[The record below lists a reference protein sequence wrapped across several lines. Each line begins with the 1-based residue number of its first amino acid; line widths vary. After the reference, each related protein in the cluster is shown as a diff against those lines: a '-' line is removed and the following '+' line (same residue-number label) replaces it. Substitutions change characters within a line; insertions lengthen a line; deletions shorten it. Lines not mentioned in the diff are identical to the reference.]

1 MITGQWQLLKRVPR
15 MLAAL
20 RPEPAEHA
28 RRQLA
33 LQRNVLLPARLIVVA
48 IVFYQLY
55 MSPWLA
61 QVVDAYG
68 VMFETIQ
75 NVFAGYTFLVIGA
88 TVLFFVVR
96 RFPPGTVPWIVFTIG
111 LGDGV
116 FLGGLTVL
124 TGGFESILYWVYPAL
139 IVLNAVSI
147 PLATPQIVLNLLLGI
162 FFLSAGLIESSTEP
176 ELSLGSLRGRP
187 TKKFSAEV
195 IENPLALAAW
205 LKQSPA
211 PMDTLIWDKLSETT
225 QQKISNSL
233 ETGAPEELLRTALAK
248 DLNGIFTGPPRIM
261 VGPTPQPDPPDAA
274 ADPYILRV
282 AVLLLLTFC
291 CYGVQVLAAG
301 QKSAEEEQKE
311 FVVRTEQLRS
321 AGRLG
326 AEVAHQIK
334 NPLAIINNVTFS
346 LQKNLKPLK
355 PEVAQQLEIIREE
368 IAKADRII
376 TQVMGYAQLSEGRV
390 ERLNVIEELH
400 RIIAEV
406 FPPGLPTGTQIQR
419 DFAADLPLLLM
430 QRQHFADAV
439 GNLLQNA
446 RDAVNGSGH
455 IFISARLAG
464 EDAIA
469 VTVRDDGAG
478 ISPDKRERIFEA
490 YYTTKPRGTGLGLAV
505 VKHNTELYGGGVR
518 VESELGKGSQ
528 FTLSFPAKTPMRP
541 GS

>member
-1 MITGQWQLLKRVPR
+1 

-48 IVFYQLY
+48 IVFYQLFAT
-55 MSPWLA
+55 PWLA
-61 QVVDAYG
+61 EVVDAYG
-68 VMFETIQ
+68 VMVETIQ
-75 NVFAGYTFLVIGA
+75 NVFAGYAFLVIAA

-96 RFPPGTVPWIVFTIG
+96 RFPPGTVPWIVFAIG

-124 TGGFESILYWVYPAL
+124 TGGFESILYWVYPVL

-147 PLATPQIVLNLLLGI
+147 PLASPQIVLNLLLGI

-176 ELSLGSLRGRP
+176 EPSLVSLRGRQ
-187 TKKFSAEV
+187 TKKISAED
-195 IENPLALAAW
+195 IENPVVLAAW

-211 PMDTLIWDKLSETT
+211 PMDRLLTAKLSEKMQRQITA
-225 QQKISNSL
+225 L
-233 ETGAPEELLRTALAK
+233 PETWATDATLLTALANE
-248 DLNGIFTGPPRIM
+248 LNAIFAPPRL
-261 VGPTPQPDPPDAA
+261 VTVPTAQMEIPEAG
-274 ADPYILRV
+274 ADPYILSV

-301 QKSAEEEQKE
+301 QKRAEEEQKE

-321 AGRLG
+321 AGRLS

-346 LQKNLKPLK
+346 LQKNLPPAR
-355 PEVAQQLEIIREE
+355 PEVTHQLEIIREE
-368 IAKADRII
+368 VAKADRII

-390 ERLNVIEELH
+390 ERLNAVEELH

-406 FPPGLPTGTQIQR
+406 FPPGLPTGTQIQP
-419 DFAADLPLLLM
+419 DFAADLPPLLM

-446 RDAVNGSGH
+446 RDAVNDGGH
-455 IFISARLAG
+455 IFISARLVD
-464 EDAIA
+464 EDAIE

-478 ISPDKRERIFEA
+478 IAPDKRERIFEA
-490 YYTTKPRGTGLGLAV
+490 YYTSKPRGTGLGLAV
-505 VKHNTELYGGGVR
+505 VKHNTELYGGRVR

-528 FTLSFPAKTPMRP
+528 FTLSFPAKTLIRP
-541 GS
+541 S

>member
-1 MITGQWQLLKRVPR
+1 MNTGQWQWLKRWSS

-33 LQRNVLLPARLIVVA
+33 LQRNVLLPARLIVAA
-48 IVFYQLY
+48 IVFNQVYA
-55 MSPWLA
+55 PRWLA
-61 QVVDAYG
+61 EVVNSYG
-68 VMFETIQ
+68 VIFETIL

-96 RFPPGTVPWIVFTIG
+96 RFPPGTVPWIVFAIG

-124 TGGFESILYWVYPAL
+124 TGGFESVLYWVYPVL

-176 ELSLGSLRGRP
+176 QLSLGSLRGRLTRKLAGADIP
-187 TKKFSAEV
+187 DPA
-195 IENPLALAAW
+195 ALAAW

-211 PMDTLIWDKLSETT
+211 PMNKLIWDKLSENT
-225 QQKISNSL
+225 QRKISAPS
-233 ETGAPEELLRTALAK
+233 ETWATDETLRSELAN
-248 DLNGIFTGPPRIM
+248 DLNGIFSGPPRI
-261 VGPTPQPDPPDAA
+261 VTVPSENPEAT

-282 AVLLLLTFC
+282 SVLLLLTFC

-301 QKSAEEEQKE
+301 QKRAEVEQEE
-311 FVVRTEQLRS
+311 FVLRTEQLRS
-321 AGRLG
+321 AGRLA

-346 LQKNLKPLK
+346 LQKNLKPFK
-355 PEVAQQLEIIREE
+355 SEVAKQLQIIREE

-376 TQVMGYAQLSEGRV
+376 TQIMGYAQLSEGRV
-390 ERLNVIEELH
+390 ERLNVAEELH

-419 DFAADLPLLLM
+419 DLAKELPPLLM

-446 RDAVNGSGH
+446 RDAVAGGGH
-455 IFISARLAG
+455 ILIRARLTD
-464 EDAIA
+464 EDAIE
-469 VTVRDDGAG
+469 VTVRDDGPG
-478 ISPDKRERIFEA
+478 IAPDKRERIFEA

-505 VKHNTELYGGGVR
+505 VKHNTELYGGVVR
-518 VESELGKGSQ
+518 LESELGNGCQ
-528 FTLSFPAKTPMRP
+528 FTLSFPAKTLMRS

>member
-1 MITGQWQLLKRVPR
+1 MGQWQWLKRIPG
-15 MLAAL
+15 MLAGL
-20 RPEPAEHA
+20 RPEPTEYA

-33 LQRNVLLPARLIVVA
+33 LQRNVLLPARLIVVG
-48 IVFYQLY
+48 IVFYQLFATK
-55 MSPWLA
+55 WLA
-61 QVVDAYG
+61 EVVDAYG

-75 NVFAGYTFLVIGA
+75 NVFAGYTFLVIGV

-96 RFPPGTVPWIVFTIG
+96 RFPPGTVPWIVFAIG

-124 TGGFESILYWVYPAL
+124 TGGFESILYWVYPVL

-147 PLATPQIVLNLLLGI
+147 PLASPQIVLNLLLGI
-162 FFLSAGLIESSTEP
+162 FFLSAGLIESSTDP
-176 ELSLGSLRGRP
+176 ELSLGSLRGRL
-187 TKKFSAEV
+187 TKKFSAED

-205 LKQSPA
+205 LKQAPA
-211 PMDTLIWDKLSETT
+211 PMSPCIWAKLSENA
-225 QQKISNSL
+225 QRKISDSL
-233 ETGAPEELLRTALAK
+233 EAGAPDEFLRAALAD
-248 DLNGIFTGPPRIM
+248 DLNAIFAGPARI
-261 VGPTPQPDPPDAA
+261 VTPPPPEILEAT

-282 AVLLLLTFC
+282 TVLLLLTFC

-301 QKSAEEEQKE
+301 QQRAEAEQKE

-321 AGRLG
+321 AGRLS

-346 LQKNLKPLK
+346 LQRNLKPAK

-390 ERLNVIEELH
+390 ERLNVSEELQ
-400 RIIAEV
+400 RLIAEV
-406 FPPGLPTGTQIQR
+406 FPPGLPTATQIQQ
-419 DFAADLPLLLM
+419 DFAAELPPLLM

-439 GNLLQNA
+439 SNLLQNA
-446 RDAVNGSGH
+446 RDAVADGGH
-455 IFISARLAG
+455 IFIRAHLTDDDTI
-464 EDAIA
+464 E
-469 VTVRDDGAG
+469 VTVRDDGPG
-478 ISPDKRERIFEA
+478 ISPDKREQIFEA

-528 FTLSFPAKTPMRP
+528 FTLSFPAKTLMRP

>member
-1 MITGQWQLLKRVPR
+1 MSTGQWQWWKRVPA

-48 IVFYQLY
+48 IVYYQLFAT
-55 MSPWLA
+55 SRWLA

-75 NVFAGYTFLVIGA
+75 NNVVQGYTFLVIGA

-96 RFPPGTVPWIVFTIG
+96 RFPPGTVPWIVFAIG

-124 TGGFESILYWVYPAL
+124 TGGFESILYWAYPVL

-147 PLATPQIVLNLLLGI
+147 PLAAPQIVLNLLLGI

-176 ELSLGSLRGRP
+176 ELTLGSFRGRLA
-187 TKKFSAEV
+187 KKLSAED
-195 IENPLALAAW
+195 IEDPLTIAAW
-205 LKQSPA
+205 LKSSPQ
-211 PMDTLIWDKLSETT
+211 PMDRLLRDRLSETT
-225 QQKISNSL
+225 QRIIAAPP
-233 ETGAPEELLRTALAK
+233 EAGASEATLRTALAD
-248 DLNGIFTGPPRIM
+248 DLNTIFARSPR
-261 VGPTPQPDPPDAA
+261 VVTVPDIPEVAP
-274 ADPYILRV
+274 DPYIPRV

-301 QKSAEEEQKE
+301 QQRAEEEQKE
-311 FVVRTEQLRS
+311 FAVRTEQLRS

-334 NPLAIINNVTFS
+334 NPLAIINNITFS

-355 PEVAQQLEIIREE
+355 PETAQQLEIIREE

-390 ERLNVIEELH
+390 ERLNVGEEV
-400 RIIAEV
+400 RRVIAEV
-406 FPPGLPTGTQIQR
+406 FPPGLPMGTQIE
-419 DFAADLPLLLM
+419 ADCPAELPPLLM
-430 QRQHFADAV
+430 QRRHFADAV

-446 RDAVNGSGH
+446 RDAVEGGGH
-455 IFISARLAG
+455 IFIRAQMAG
-464 EDAIA
+464 DDAIE
-469 VTVRDDGAG
+469 VTVRDDGPG
-478 ISPDKRERIFEA
+478 IAPDKRERIFEA

-505 VKHNTELYGGGVR
+505 VKHNVELYGGGVR

-528 FTLSFPAKTPMRP
+528 FTLSFPAKTLMRS

>member
-1 MITGQWQLLKRVPR
+1 MGQWQWLKRMPR
-15 MLAAL
+15 MLTAL

-33 LQRNVLLPARLIVVA
+33 LQRNVLLPARLIMVA
-48 IVFYQLY
+48 IVFYQLFAT
-55 MSPWLA
+55 PWLA
-61 QVVDAYG
+61 VVVDAYG

-88 TVLFFVVR
+88 TVLFLVVR
-96 RFPPGTVPWIVFTIG
+96 RFPPGTVPWIVFAIG

-124 TGGFESILYWVYPAL
+124 TGGFESILYWVYPVL

-147 PLATPQIVLNLLLGI
+147 PLASPQIVLNLLLGI
-162 FFLSAGLIESSTEP
+162 FFLSAGLIESSTDS

-187 TKKFSAEV
+187 TNKLAAED
-195 IENPLALAAW
+195 IENPVALAAW
-205 LKQSPA
+205 LKSLP
-211 PMDTLIWDKLSETT
+211 PPLDKLIWAKLSETT
-225 QQKISNSL
+225 QAKISAPP
-233 ETGAPEELLRTALAK
+233 ETWTADETLRTALVN
-248 DLNGIFTGPPRIM
+248 DLNAIFAGSPRL
-261 VGPTPQPDPPDAA
+261 VTVTTPQPDIPEAG
-274 ADPYILRV
+274 ADPYILSV

-291 CYGVQVLAAG
+291 CYGVQALAAG
-301 QKSAEEEQKE
+301 QQLAEEEQKE

-321 AGRLG
+321 AGRLS

-346 LQKNLKPLK
+346 LQKNLQPAK

-368 IAKADRII
+368 VAKADRII

-390 ERLNVIEELH
+390 ERLNVVEELH
-400 RIIAEV
+400 RMIAEV
-406 FPPGLPTGTQIQR
+406 FPPGLPTETQIQP
-419 DFAADLPLLLM
+419 DFAADLPPLLM
-430 QRQHFADAV
+430 QRRHFADAV

-446 RDAVNGSGH
+446 RDAVNDGGH
-455 IFISARLAG
+455 VFVSARLVG
-464 EDAIA
+464 EDAIE

-478 ISPDKRERIFEA
+478 IAPDKRERIFEA

-505 VKHNTELYGGGVR
+505 VKHNIELYGGRVR

-528 FTLSFPAKTPMRP
+528 FTLSFPAKTLMQT
-541 GS
+541 G

>member
-1 MITGQWQLLKRVPR
+1 MAQSQWWKRLPAL
-15 MLAAL
+15 LAAL
-20 RPEPAEHA
+20 RPEAAEHA
-28 RRQLA
+28 RRQRA
-33 LQRNVLLPARLIVVA
+33 LQRNVLLPARLIVVG
-48 IVFYQLY
+48 IVFYQLFG
-55 MSPWLA
+55 SPWLTD
-61 QVVDAYG
+61 VVDTYG
-68 VMFETIQ
+68 VIFETIQ
-75 NVFAGYTFLVIGA
+75 NVFAAYAFLVIAA

-96 RFPPGTVPWIVFTIG
+96 RFPPGTVPWIVFAIG

-147 PLATPQIVLNLLLGI
+147 PLAAPQIVLNLLLGI

-176 ELSLGSLRGRP
+176 DLKLGSLRGRLA
-187 TKKFSAEV
+187 KKIAAED
-195 IENPLALAAW
+195 IENPVALAAW
-205 LKQSPA
+205 LKQAPA
-211 PMDTLIWDKLSETT
+211 PMDRLLAAKLSEKMQRQITAPP
-225 QQKISNSL
+225 
-233 ETGAPEELLRTALAK
+233 ETWATDPASRRALADELNAILARPQQVVAVPS
-248 DLNGIFTGPPRIM
+248 DLPEAT
-261 VGPTPQPDPPDAA
+261 

-301 QKSAEEEQKE
+301 QKLAEEEQKE

-346 LQKNLKPLK
+346 LQKNLKPL
-355 PEVAQQLEIIREE
+355 PPGVAQQLEIIREE

-390 ERLNVIEELH
+390 ERLNVVEELH
-400 RIIAEV
+400 QIIAEV
-406 FPPGLPTGTQIQR
+406 FPPGLPTGTQIRQ
-419 DFAADLPLLLM
+419 DFAAELPRLLM

-446 RDAVNGSGH
+446 RAAVAGTGH
-455 IFISARLAG
+455 VFIGARLAG
-464 EDAIA
+464 EDAIEI
-469 VTVRDDGAG
+469 TVRDDGPG
-478 ISPDKRERIFEA
+478 IPPDKRERVFEA

-505 VKHNTELYGGGVR
+505 VKHNTELYGGGVHL
-518 VESELGKGSQ
+518 ESELGKGSQ
-528 FTLSFPAKTPMRP
+528 FTLSFPAKALMRP

>member
-1 MITGQWQLLKRVPR
+1 

-28 RRQLA
+28 RRQQA

-48 IVFYQLY
+48 IVFYQLFAT
-55 MSPWLA
+55 PWLA
-61 QVVDAYG
+61 QVVDSYG

-75 NVFAGYTFLVIGA
+75 NVFASYTFLVIGA

-96 RFPPGTVPWIVFTIG
+96 RFPPGTVPWIVFAIG

-124 TGGFESILYWVYPAL
+124 TGGFESILYWVYPVL

-162 FFLSAGLIESSTEP
+162 FFLSAGLIESTTEP
-176 ELSLGSLRGRP
+176 EPSLGSLRGRP
-187 TKKFSAEV
+187 AKKLSAED
-195 IENPLALAAW
+195 IENLSALATS
-205 LKQSPA
+205 LKQLPK
-211 PMDTLIWDKLSETT
+211 PMDKLIWAKLSDDM
-225 QQKISNSL
+225 QRKISAPP
-233 ETGAPEELLRTALAK
+233 ETQAADETLRSELAK
-248 DLNGIFTGPPRIM
+248 ELNSIFASPPRIPS
-261 VGPTPQPDPPDAA
+261 GPPGPPEIPAAA

-301 QKSAEEEQKE
+301 QKLADEEQKE

-321 AGRLG
+321 AGRLS

-346 LQKNLKPLK
+346 LRKNLNPAK

-368 IAKADRII
+368 VAKADRII
-376 TQVMGYAQLSEGRV
+376 TQVMGYAQLSEGHV
-390 ERLNVIEELH
+390 ERLNVVEELQ
-400 RIIAEV
+400 RIITEV
-406 FPPGLPTGTQIQR
+406 FPPGLPTGTQIQH
-419 DFAADLPLLLM
+419 DFAPELPPLLM

-439 GNLLQNA
+439 SNLLQNA
-446 RDAVNGSGH
+446 RDVVQDGGQ
-455 IFISARLAG
+455 IFIGARLAG
-464 EDAIA
+464 EDLIK
-469 VTVRDDGAG
+469 VTVRDDGPG
-478 ISPDKRERIFEA
+478 IPADKRERIFEA
-490 YYTTKPRGTGLGLAV
+490 YYTTKTRGTGLGLAV
-505 VKHNTELYGGGVR
+505 VKHNVELYGGSVQ

-528 FTLSFPAKTPMRP
+528 FTLNFPAKTLMRS

>member
-1 MITGQWQLLKRVPR
+1 MGQWQWWKRVPS

-20 RPEPAEHA
+20 RSEPAEHA

-33 LQRNVLLPARLIVVA
+33 LQRNVLLPARLSVVA
-48 IVFYQLY
+48 IVFYQLHAT
-55 MSPWLA
+55 PWLA
-61 QVVDAYG
+61 KVVNAYG
-68 VMFETIQ
+68 VMIETIQ
-75 NVFAGYTFLVIGA
+75 NVFAGYAFLVIGA

-96 RFPPGTVPWIVFTIG
+96 RFPPGTVPWIVFAIG

-147 PLATPQIVLNLLLGI
+147 PLASPQIVLNLLLGI
-162 FFLSAGLIESSTEP
+162 FFLSAGLIESSTDP
-176 ELSLGSLRGRP
+176 ELSLGSFRGRL
-187 TKKFSAEV
+187 TKKLSAED
-195 IENPLALAAW
+195 IKNPPALAAYLKNLPPPLDKLIWEKLSENTQRKISAPPETWAPDETLALA
-205 LKQSPA
+205 
-211 PMDTLIWDKLSETT
+211 
-225 QQKISNSL
+225 
-233 ETGAPEELLRTALAK
+233 LAN
-248 DLNGIFTGPPRIM
+248 DLNAIFTWPLRL
-261 VGPTPQPDPPDAA
+261 VTVPTAQPEIPEAG
-274 ADPYILRV
+274 ADPYILSV

-301 QKSAEEEQKE
+301 QKRAEEEQKE

-321 AGRLG
+321 AGRLS

-346 LQKNLKPLK
+346 LQKNLKPAK
-355 PEVAQQLEIIREE
+355 AEVAQQLEIIREE
-368 IAKADRII
+368 VAKADRII

-390 ERLNVIEELH
+390 ERLNVVEELH
-400 RIIAEV
+400 RMIAEV
-406 FPPGLPTGTQIQR
+406 FPPGLPTGTQIQP
-419 DFAADLPLLLM
+419 DFAAELPPLLM

-446 RDAVNGSGH
+446 RDAVNGGGH
-455 IFISARLAG
+455 IFIQARLTG
-464 EDAIA
+464 DDAIE
-469 VTVRDDGAG
+469 VSVRDDGAG

-505 VKHNTELYGGGVR
+505 VKHNTELYGGRVQ

-528 FTLSFPAKTPMRP
+528 FTLSFPAKTLMRP

>member
-1 MITGQWQLLKRVPR
+1 MITGQWQWLKRVPT

-33 LQRNVLLPARLIVVA
+33 LQRNVLLPARLSVVA
-48 IVFYQLY
+48 IVFYLHAT
-55 MSPWLA
+55 PWLA
-61 QVVDAYG
+61 KAVNAYG
-68 VMFETIQ
+68 VMIETIQ
-75 NVFAGYTFLVIGA
+75 NVFAGYAFLVIGA

-96 RFPPGTVPWIVFTIG
+96 RFPPGTVPWIVFAIG

-147 PLATPQIVLNLLLGI
+147 PLASPQIVLNLLLGI
-162 FFLSAGLIESSTEP
+162 FFLSAGLIESSTDP
-176 ELSLGSLRGRP
+176 ELSLGSLRGRL
-187 TKKFSAEV
+187 TNKLSAED
-195 IENPLALAAW
+195 IENPPALAAY
-205 LKQSPA
+205 LKNLP
-211 PMDTLIWDKLSETT
+211 PPLDKLIWEKLSENT
-225 QQKISNSL
+225 QRKISAPP
-233 ETGAPEELLRTALAK
+233 ETWAPDETLRAALAN
-248 DLNGIFTGPPRIM
+248 DLNAIFAGPPRI
-261 VGPTPQPDPPDAA
+261 VTVQPEITEAV

-282 AVLLLLTFC
+282 TVLLLLTFC

-301 QKSAEEEQKE
+301 QQRAEEEQKE
-311 FVVRTEQLRS
+311 FVVRTEQLRG
-321 AGRLG
+321 AGRLA

-346 LQKNLKPLK
+346 LQKNLKPAK

-368 IAKADRII
+368 VAKADRIL
-376 TQVMGYAQLSEGRV
+376 TQIMGYAQLSEGRV
-390 ERLNVIEELH
+390 ERLNVVEELQ

-406 FPPGLPTGTQIQR
+406 FPPGLPTGTQIQH
-419 DFAADLPLLLM
+419 DFAAELPPLLM
-430 QRQHFADAV
+430 QRRHFADAV

-446 RDAVNGSGH
+446 REAVAGGGH
-455 IFISARLAG
+455 LFIRAHLAG
-464 EDAIA
+464 EDTIE
-469 VTVRDDGAG
+469 VTVRDDGPG
-478 ISPDKRERIFEA
+478 IPPDQRERIFEA

-505 VKHNTELYGGGVR
+505 VKHNTELYGGGVQ

-528 FTLSFPAKTPMRP
+528 FTLSFPAKSLMR
-541 GS
+541 SSS